1 VGALGNGQPQQLD
14 RLSAEHSIGASD
26 TPQRLAAA
34 VVVDLPIGRNQWIGG
49 NMNRAVDAIVGGWS
63 IATLV
68 TQQSGQPMAIGLNNP
83 LLANGSQRPSTA
95 CSQLKSGT
103 SMHDVAL
110 QWQTNPAA
118 INNGGPPVAT
128 FFNANC
134 FADPGDQ
141 IPGNARRYFSGL
153 RVDGIHNGDLN
164 LYKSFEPK
172 EGMRVEVRAEI
183 FNFTNHP
190 RFGQPNSAVGSG
202 PAGSSITNLT
212 NPFFGTIS
220 GDATGETARFFQFGV
235 RFEF

>member
-1 VGALGNGQPQQLD
+1 
-14 RLSAEHSIGASD
+14 
-26 TPQRLAAA
+26 
-34 VVVDLPIGRNQWIGG
+34 VVVDLPVGRKQWIGG
-49 NMNRAVDAIVGGWS
+49 AMNRAVDAVIGGWS
-63 IATLV
+63 VATMI

-83 LLANGSQRPSTA
+83 LLANGSQRPDVV

-110 QWQTNPAA
+110 DWENVGSAA
-118 INNGGPPVAT
+118 SPT
-128 FFNANC
+128 SYFNANC

-153 RVDGIHNGDLN
+153 RVDGIHNADLN
-164 LYKSFEPK
+164 LYKSFVPK
-172 EGMRVEVRAEI
+172 EGMRLEVRAEV

-202 PAGSSITNLT
+202 PAGSSTQT

-220 GDATGETARFFQFGV
+220 GDAIGETPRFFQFGV